1 MCGICGVIN
10 ISKNSKN
17 VSIEDIKI
25 IQKKIASRGPD
36 ANGDWI
42 EREKNIVVAVH
53 RLATQDSSE
62 NANQPS
68 YSFDKTIVA
77 VMNGE
82 IYNHNSIRN
91 FLKKKKYTFKTKND
105 TEVVANSY
113 HYWGEKF
120 LDKLEGQFAIF
131 VFNNKKKVGL
141 IARDEH
147 GISPFYYMKKNKRL
161 FFSSTEDSL
170 NSQVNK
176 KVILNKKTIADFI
189 ISGSS
194 TKDNTIFKNIKQLE
208 PGSYI
213 TFQPNKIISKSK
225 AFKKF
230 YPNGRLKKINLQKI
244 KKGILKNLYQK
255 VYERSSGAKKVGIFL
270 SGGVDSTLILA
281 LFRKIYPQRQLIT
294 FTASFES
301 IGSKKLVGEQK
312 IVKKICKYFK
322 CKNVVVPI
330 RSKDLIRNM
339 GTYPSPE
346 TGILEYCN
354 RALARTAKFKGVD
367 VILSGEG
374 SDEMFLGYDH
384 NLSIIGI
391 INKQFSYLKNKYKLR
406 SDTNDKNLK
415 KFKIEDLFLIGG
427 ADISL
432 EKNRNKIF
440 KKNFQKTESLKRTI
454 STYIKKYKLK
464 NPKDFHK
471 IAFLLDYEIKIPNIQ
486 LRRSEGPSM
495 AEGVEMRF
503 PFLNNDLKKMV
514 YSSPLDYKINKSLK
528 DKVLL
533 RQSIKSLIPKFLLT
547 EKMPFGVP
555 ATRDKYFSKSKMKF
569 ENPALSK
576 ILHIHHKEIKR
587 DIEKS
592 FFTKLNIF
600 KKSYLR
606 DLINKQVDKK
616 TNNFDPILW
625 RIWSL
630 YKWYK
635 VQS

>member
-1 MCGICGVIN
+1 MCGICGAIN
-10 ISKNSKN
+10 LEKNNKSLKLKN
-17 VSIEDIKI
+17 IEIL
-25 IQKKIASRGPD
+25 KKQIASRGPD

-42 EREKNIVVAVH
+42 EEEKNIVVAVH

-62 NANQPS
+62 KANQPS

-131 VFNNKKKVGL
+131 VYNNKKKIGL

-147 GISPFYYMKKNKRL
+147 GISPLYYLKKNKRL

-176 KVILNKKTIADFI
+176 KVFLNKKTVADFI

-213 TFQPNKIISKSK
+213 TFNPNKIISKPRS
-225 AFKKF
+225 FKKF
-230 YPNGRLKKINLQKI
+230 YPKEKI
-244 KKGILKNLYQK
+244 KNINYQKLKNRILKNLHQK

-281 LFRKIYPQRQLIT
+281 LFRKIYPQKELIT

-301 IGSKKLVGEQK
+301 LESKKLVGEHE

-330 RSKDLIRNM
+330 RSNDLIKNM

-346 TGILEYCN
+346 TGFLEYCN
-354 RALARTAKFKGVD
+354 RALARAAKLKGVD
-367 VILSGEG
+367 IILSGEG

-391 INKQFSYLKNKYKLR
+391 INKQFSYLKDKYKLR
-406 SDTNDKNLK
+406 SGINDKNLK

-427 ADISL
+427 ADINL

-440 KKNFQKTESLKRTI
+440 KKNLQKTESLKKTI

-514 YSSPLDYKINKSLK
+514 YGSPLNYKINKSLK

-569 ENPALSK
+569 EDPALSK

-592 FFTKLNIF
+592 FFTKLNYF
-600 KKSYLR
+600 KKSYLNK
-606 DLINKQVDKK
+606 LINRQIDKK
-616 TNNFDPILW
+616 TSKFDPILF

-630 YKWYK
+630 IKWYK